1 MLPGAQTLFGI
12 LEMTQIRCRDDD
24 QLDLVIPR
32 DLFQGIDDLQPF
44 EPGEIPSRGF
54 GGGSRSFQDRVKGE
68 KVRVGGDEGV
78 MECLKRETCRGE
90 KSVGNTTDR

>member
-1 MLPGAQTLFGI
+1 MRLTVLPSAQTLLGI

-24 QLDLVIPR
+24 QLNLVIPR

-68 KVRVGGDEGV
+68 
-78 MECLKRETCRGE
+78 
-90 KSVGNTTDR
+90 